1 MSRPRWGVTGVF
13 ALSGVC
19 CALWSAALPTLIGH
33 LHLSPGRMG
42 TVLLLGG
49 LGSILVMPLAGRLCD
64 RLSSRAVVT
73 VCAPVAALCLL
84 APATAGGYPALLAA
98 GLLVGAGLGAL
109 DVSMNAQA
117 VVVETA
123 EGRPLMSGFHG
134 VWSLGA
140 VAGGAAV
147 AAGLAAGLDLRVLL
161 GAAGALCAVM
171 FAGPLL
177 LIRLPAGAAVAGGS
191 GVAAVGSGATGHAEP
206 SASRAAGRPP
216 LASGLILMLGLL
228 AMAGFITEGAGYSWA
243 VLHATRDVH
252 ASPAT
257 ASLVY
262 AVFAAALTCSRLVGD
277 RVRARLGSRRGI
289 ALAGATA
296 SAGYVLVLLA
306 SHLRTGGLA
315 VEFAGWAVVGVGL
328 ATVVPTLFSAAGSG
342 GEVGRALSRVTTLAY
357 VGALAGPG
365 LVGLLAD
372 RTSLTTALLLPAA
385 LALAIGLLGPS
396 VVGRAAGDGP
406 SPADHASTAQPT
418 GTADLANTG
427 PASTGP
433 ASTSPA
439 STSPASTSPMSTD
452 PASAAASPPVATSGP

>member
-19 CALWSAALPTLIGH
+19 CALWSATLPTLIGH
-33 LHLSPGRMG
+33 LRLSPGRMG
-42 TVLLLGG
+42 TVLLLTG
-49 LGSILVMPLAGRLCD
+49 LGSILVMPLVGRLCD
-64 RLSSRAVVT
+64 RFSSRALVT
-73 VCAPVAALCLL
+73 VCAPAAALCLL

-117 VVVETA
+117 VAVETA

-161 GAAGALCAVM
+161 AAAGVLCAVL
-171 FAGPLL
+171 FAGPLPL
-177 LIRLPAGAAVAGGS
+177 LRVPAGAAVVGGSVAAGGS
-191 GVAAVGSGATGHAEP
+191 DVAAGGGGATGHGESP
-206 SASRAAGRPP
+206 ASRAAGRAP
-216 LASGLILMLGLL
+216 LASALILLLGLL

-243 VLHATRDVH
+243 VLHATSDVH

-289 ALAGATA
+289 AAAGATA

-306 SHLRTGGLA
+306 PHLRAGGVA
-315 VEFAGWAVVGVGL
+315 AEFAGWAVVGVGL
-328 ATVVPTLFSAAGSG
+328 ATVVPTLFSAAGSGG

-406 SPADHASTAQPT
+406 SPAAESAGAAVSPT
-418 GTADLANTG
+418 
-427 PASTGP
+427 
-433 ASTSPA
+433 
-439 STSPASTSPMSTD
+439 
-452 PASAAASPPVATSGP
+452 VATSEP